1 MERPV
6 SDLLD
11 PSCGVPPD
19 IVFKIIDPETK
30 TSLGEVGAHKTIL
43 SLRVPVFQRQFHGE
57 LSSPACVTVEDS
69 TLEAF
74 RMFIGHIYQ
83 AKEDWTSLPLNEI
96 FRIAALAE
104 KYFLTCLMEK
114 VLECLNN
121 ISIND
126 DNIIETATVAEQF
139 HLYPAAYSAVLD
151 SCASYIK
158 RKQDEDPLYYARFA
172 YQHCNDHE
180 RGMTAFRLLGRV
192 NKLAQAEEIEEFMKI
207 VRENEEMVRE

>member
-57 LSSPACVTVEDS
+57 FPSPACVTVEDS

-96 FRIAALAE
+96 FQIAALAE

-139 HLYPAAYSAVLD
+139 HLPCSLF
-151 SCASYIK
+151 
-158 RKQDEDPLYYARFA
+158 RFTG
-172 YQHCNDHE
+172 QL
-180 RGMTAFRLLGRV
+180 RLLCKEKTRRGPIILRQICISA
-192 NKLAQAEEIEEFMKI
+192 LQ
-207 VRENEEMVRE
+207 RP